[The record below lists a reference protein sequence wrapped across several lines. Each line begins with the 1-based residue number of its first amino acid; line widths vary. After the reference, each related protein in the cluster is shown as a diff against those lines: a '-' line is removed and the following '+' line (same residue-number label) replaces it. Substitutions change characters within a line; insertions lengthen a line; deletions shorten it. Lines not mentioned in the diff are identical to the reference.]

1 MTPFYACSEAEWM
14 LETIIDDFA
23 MSLDLP
29 DRARFYAVLVELL
42 IARRDHVQQQTVDGV
57 DSKRDPFEHV
67 H

>member
-1 MTPFYACSEAEWM
+1 MTSFYACSEAEWM

-29 DRARFYAVLVELL
+29 DRARFYALLVDLL
-42 IARRDHVQQQTVDGV
+42 ITRRDGLQQDLEGGE
-57 DSKRDPFEHV
+57 SKPNPFEQV